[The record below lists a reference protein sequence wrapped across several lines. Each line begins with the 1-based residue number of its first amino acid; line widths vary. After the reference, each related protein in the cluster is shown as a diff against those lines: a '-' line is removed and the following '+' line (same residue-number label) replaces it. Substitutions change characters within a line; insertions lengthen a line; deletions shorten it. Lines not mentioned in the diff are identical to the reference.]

1 MIEFLDEILAYVA
14 FDTDDHVRLVALY
27 DVLAPQFPAITDS
40 FFAAARAR
48 NDTKAVLA
56 NADEAMLREIFVD
69 WMSTG
74 LLGPYDDAFVA
85 KRARIGRKHV
95 EVGLAQHYMIT
106 ATHVVRRAYHDRV
119 VAAYPVPEVHAI
131 DASVD
136 KLLDLELAVML
147 FHYHQDADAR
157 RLAAERQRRLEQVEA
172 LQTLCAGLAHEVR
185 NPLNSAKLQLEL
197 AERRIRR
204 GNGDERKLVE
214 PIEHAGHEID
224 RLTVLLDEFLAFA
237 QPYALDAQP
246 RDVVALVH
254 DVLENDRPLAD
265 LRGAELRFVEARGPI
280 IADVDGAKIQQIVES
295 LVANAVEAVAP
306 GGHVSVAV
314 VPLDGHV
321 HIRVTDDGRGIP
333 DSILPRIYEPF
344 FSTKDGGTGMGLSIV
359 HSLVQLHHGSVQV
372 DSSPSGTTF
381 DVMLPRRGRL
391 S

>member
-1 MIEFLDEILAYVA
+1 VNEFLDEILAYVA
-14 FDTDDHVRLVALY
+14 FDDDDHQRLVALHP
-27 DVLAPQFPAITDS
+27 VLAPQFPAIADA

-48 NDTKAVLA
+48 ADTAPVLA
-56 NADEAMLREIFVD
+56 NADEAMLRQTFVS
-69 WMSTG
+69 WMSSG
-74 LLGPYDDAFVA
+74 LLGPYDDTFVA
-85 KRARIGRKHV
+85 TRARIGCKYV
-95 EVGLAQHYMIT
+95 ELGLAQHYMIT

-119 VAAYPVPEVHAI
+119 VAAYPVPEVHAV

-136 KLLDLELAVML
+136 KLLDLELAVIL
-147 FHYHQDADAR
+147 CHYHQDADAR
-157 RLAAERQRRLEQVEA
+157 VLAAERQRRLEQVEA

-204 GNGDERKLVE
+204 GGDERKLVE

-224 RLTVLLDEFLAFA
+224 RLTGLLDEFLAFA

-254 DVLENDRPLAD
+254 DVIENDRPLAD
-265 LRGAELRFVEARGPI
+265 LHGAELRMVDARGPI
-280 IADVDGAKIQQIVES
+280 IADVDAAKIQQIVDS

-381 DVMLPRRGRL
+381 DVMLPRSRL